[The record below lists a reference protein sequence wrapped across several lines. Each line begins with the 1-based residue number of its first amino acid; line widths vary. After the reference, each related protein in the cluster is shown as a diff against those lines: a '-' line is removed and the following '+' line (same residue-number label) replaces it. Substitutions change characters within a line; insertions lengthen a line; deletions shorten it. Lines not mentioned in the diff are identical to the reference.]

1 MPTLNLNEL
10 LIPDADGNDQ
20 KLNDFS
26 VQSDNLSIYFRN
38 LEDNLVNH
46 IKSADI
52 ILGAVAWLT
61 SYPVLDALAQDNK
74 DVVFVIQKED
84 FLRPDM
90 GQFKGFKNILKEK
103 YGKLKNNLTRYDFID
118 TILPNMSFSSD
129 PSIDPVSCVGNINNA
144 KVAAFPRMH
153 NKFLI
158 FAKRNNDSEL
168 TNDEKTIIPY
178 AVWTGSYNIT
188 KNASMSFENALYITD
203 LKIVNA
209 FYKEFAQIIA
219 LSESLNWFK
228 DWVEPQWRIGT

>member
-90 GQFKGFKNILKEK
+90 GQFKGFKNILKKK

-129 PSIDPVSCVGNINNA
+129 PSIAPVSCVGNINNA

-219 LSESLNWFK
+219 LSESLDWFK

>member
-1 MPTLNLNEL
+1 MPNLNLNEL

-90 GQFKGFKNILKEK
+90 GQFKGFKKILKKK
-103 YGKLKNNLTRYDFID
+103 YGKLKNTLTRYDFID

-158 FAKRNNDSEL
+158 FAKRNNDSDL
-168 TNDEKTIIPY
+168 TNDEKSIIPY

-188 KNASMSFENALYITD
+188 KNAAMSFENALYITD
-203 LKIVNA
+203 LKVVNA

-219 LSESLNWFK
+219 LSESLDWFK

>member
-1 MPTLNLNEL
+1 MPNLNLNEL

-90 GQFKGFKNILKEK
+90 GQFKDFKKTLKKK
-103 YGKLKNNLTRYDFID
+103 YGKLKNTLTRYDFID

-158 FAKRNNDSEL
+158 FAKRNNNSEL
-168 TNDEKTIIPY
+168 TYDEKSIIPY

-219 LSESLNWFK
+219 LSESLDWFK

>member
-1 MPTLNLNEL
+1 MPNLNLNEL

-90 GQFKGFKNILKEK
+90 GQFKDFKKTLKKK
-103 YGKLKNNLTRYDFID
+103 YGKLKNTLTRYDFTD

-158 FAKRNNDSEL
+158 FAKRNNNSEL
-168 TNDEKTIIPY
+168 THDEKSIIPY

-203 LKIVNA
+203 SKIVNA

-219 LSESLNWFK
+219 LSESLDWFK